1 VLAEADREI
10 QLTLVDRVGDDE
22 LLEILKEMFGDDAAD
37 IIELLDE
44 ERAEKVLRALSGEE
58 GPDVDVLLGY
68 DPDSAGGIMST
79 EVFALPHNTT
89 VSEAIETLQS
99 SHEELEMA
107 FYLYVVNEHGHLV
120 GVCSLRQLVVSDA
133 SATLNDVMASDVI
146 SVKTDTDQEFVA
158 RIVARYNFLAVP
170 VVDASNRLVGMVTVD
185 DVIDVI
191 REEATEDMLRLV
203 GAGADLDDQTSAI
216 KSTRQRMPWLA
227 ASFVGGL
234 GSMFIINRYEASI
247 QQIAALASFIP
258 VILGMGGNVGTQA
271 ATIVTRGL
279 ALGRINSSQFLSVIS
294 REIATGAMLGLVY
307 GAVLAVFIAVFQG
320 SPDVGQLWQPW
331 QLACTVSLG
340 IITCMVLAA
349 TVGGG
354 YPLLFDRF
362 GIDPAIAAGPFVTTT
377 IDVIGILAYFLI
389 AKFFLPL

>member
-1 VLAEADREI
+1 
-10 QLTLVDRVGDDE
+10 
-22 LLEILKEMFGDDAAD
+22 
-37 IIELLDE
+37 
-44 ERAEKVLRALSGEE
+44 
-58 GPDVDVLLGY
+58 
-68 DPDSAGGIMST
+68 
-79 EVFALPHNTT
+79 
-89 VSEAIETLQS
+89 
-99 SHEELEMA
+99 
-107 FYLYVVNEHGHLV
+107 
-120 GVCSLRQLVVSDA
+120 
-133 SATLNDVMASDVI
+133 
-146 SVKTDTDQEFVA
+146 
-158 RIVARYNFLAVP
+158 
-170 VVDASNRLVGMVTVD
+170 
-185 DVIDVI
+185 
-191 REEATEDMLRLV
+191 LV